1 MAVKYPNVTVQLVG
15 EDGNA
20 FSVLAA
26 VRRALVNANV
36 PKDEIKEY
44 MSQAMDGD
52 YDNLLR
58 VTMETVNVT

>member
-20 FSVLAA
+20 FGVLAA

-44 MSQAMDGD
+44 MPQAMDGD